1 MYGIYANIGGILM
14 VNVTI
19 YSIHGSYGYMIE
31 GSGNQECNGISVF
44 FCVGDAAV
52 DPCTIKTRVGTCATI
67 LERVPHDLVV
77 FLIETELIETVGQK
91 VP

>member
-1 MYGIYANIGGILM
+1 M
-14 VNVTI
+14 
-19 YSIHGSYGYMIE
+19 GYLF
-31 GSGNQECNGISVF
+31 F